1 MRGRDVLGVLPSVG
15 PSVGPTNSAT
25 ALAPGI
31 HWHCLRAGNYSWLLT
46 PVSRFHFAADLPCDL
61 LATATGHTQSVTR
74 TWSASVNGN
83 RTDSPKW
90 CHAPIQFP
98 CRNRLGSG
106 SITLTLHGNW
116 IGGVTLFGAV
126 HRVSVTTYNQWP
138 TSQNWDRSLSILSPT
153 HASRAPTMQRAVA
166 TRHFGGAHNR
176 IRDRA
181 DWCKVFHLSVFIFVL
196 SVLFCC
202 NYAHASMAM
211 PSCLLTI

>member
-1 MRGRDVLGVLPSVG
+1 MQRLSRNYTTDKLDIKQKDKLDIKQNGRPVRG
-15 PSVGPTNSAT
+15 
-25 ALAPGI
+25 
-31 HWHCLRAGNYSWLLT
+31 
-46 PVSRFHFAADLPCDL
+46 
-61 LATATGHTQSVTR
+61 SVTKQRLVIPRCSTNELKNSFVPR
-74 TWSASVNGN
+74 T
-83 RTDSPKW
+83 
-90 CHAPIQFP
+90 
-98 CRNRLGSG
+98 
-106 SITLTLHGNW
+106 
-116 IGGVTLFGAV
+116 
-126 HRVSVTTYNQWP
+126 
-138 TSQNWDRSLSILSPT
+138 ILSPT

>member
-1 MRGRDVLGVLPSVG
+1 MCLSDETILAVG
-15 PSVGPTNSAT
+15 PFYLVP
-25 ALAPGI
+25 
-31 HWHCLRAGNYSWLLT
+31 
-46 PVSRFHFAADLPCDL
+46 
-61 LATATGHTQSVTR
+61 
-74 TWSASVNGN
+74 
-83 RTDSPKW
+83 
-90 CHAPIQFP
+90 
-98 CRNRLGSG
+98 
-106 SITLTLHGNW
+106 
-116 IGGVTLFGAV
+116 
-126 HRVSVTTYNQWP
+126 
-138 TSQNWDRSLSILSPT
+138 ILSPT